1 MAVLLIDI
9 DKIAKFTP
17 LGGNVDT
24 DKYVYLVKDAQIMH
38 IEPILGT
45 KLYEKLENDYRD
57 GTLTGLYE
65 QLVDDFIE
73 PILIHMTFA
82 EYVAIGAYRVQN
94 GGLYKHLP
102 DNAESM
108 SLDEINQLGKNQRA
122 KADVYIERLNRFL
135 CDKGSEI
142 PEYTQ
147 AQDEDYDEKPQRSD
161 GYFGGFFFG
170 DSRVVD
176 WRIDE
181 TD

>member
-1 MAVLLIDI
+1 MAVLFITPE
-9 DKIAKFTP
+9 KITKATP

-24 DKYVYLVKDAQIMH
+24 DKYKYLVKDAQVMH

-45 KLYEKLENDYRD
+45 KLYEKLEEYFRNN
-57 GTLTGLYE
+57 TLSGLYL
-65 QLVDDFIE
+65 QLVDDYIE
-73 PILIHMTFA
+73 PILIHMSFA

-102 DNAESM
+102 ENAESM
-108 SLDEINQLGKNQRA
+108 SLEEINQLGKNQRA

-135 CDKGSEI
+135 CDKGNEI

-147 AQDEDYDEKPQRSD
+147 AQDEDYDQKPNRND
-161 GYFGGFFFG
+161 NYTGGLYFGA
-170 DSRVVD
+170 SKELPWWLV
-176 WRIDE
+176 E

>member
-1 MAVLLIDI
+1 MAVLLIN
-9 DKIAKFTP
+9 KGTIAKYTP

-24 DKYVYLVKDAQIMH
+24 DYYFYLVKDSQEIH

-45 KLYEKLENDYRD
+45 KLYEKLQEDFKND
-57 GTLTGLYE
+57 TLTGLYE
-65 QLVDDFIE
+65 TLVDKFIT
-73 PILIHMTFA
+73 PILIHMTFS
-82 EYVAIGAYRVQN
+82 EYVPIAGLNVKN
-94 GGLYKHLP
+94 GGIFKHLP
-102 DNAESM
+102 ENAEP
-108 SLDEINQLGKNQRA
+108 INQEERNSLGKNSRA

-170 DSRVVD
+170 DSRIVD